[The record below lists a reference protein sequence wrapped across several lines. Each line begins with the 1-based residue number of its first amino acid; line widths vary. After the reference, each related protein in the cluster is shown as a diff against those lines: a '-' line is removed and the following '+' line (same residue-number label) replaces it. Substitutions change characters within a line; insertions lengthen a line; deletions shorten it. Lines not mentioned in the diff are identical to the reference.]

1 MYLYVT
7 KKYKESLKSD
17 SSINNVIK
25 VFTENYS
32 TVNKDFNR
40 DEDADMLLFQYGVYD
55 WGDGKNL
62 EIDFVRQLLRNDN
75 IIQIHITIKIPYTEK
90 LSNIDSYEEW
100 YNSSTLDI
108 SIDSWRNKIQSM
120 PIFETI
126 DSMKYESTAPM
137 QIFVTYL
144 LDGEEKTDYFYADE
158 IVRLQENI
166 EIIAKNTT
174 NILTNS

>member
-1 MYLYVT
+1 MKNKTTIIFFVLGALIIMEEVHRTAFTGGNMFYSKFENIVL
-7 KKYKESLKSD
+7 KEYKESLKSD

-100 YNSSTLDI
+100 YNSSTSDI

-126 DSMKYESTAPM
+126 DSMKYE
-137 QIFVTYL
+137 
-144 LDGEEKTDYFYADE
+144 
-158 IVRLQENI
+158 I
-166 EIIAKNTT
+166 EIWKENAE
-174 NILTNS
+174 

>member
-1 MYLYVT
+1 MEEVHRTAFTGGNMFYSKFENIVL
-7 KKYKESLKSD
+7 KEYKESLKSD

-32 TVNKDFNR
+32 TVNKDFYR
-40 DEDADMLLFQYGVYD
+40 DEDAYMLLFQYGVYD

-100 YNSSTLDI
+100 YNSSTSDI

-126 DSMKYESTAPM
+126 DSMKYE
-137 QIFVTYL
+137 
-144 LDGEEKTDYFYADE
+144 
-158 IVRLQENI
+158 I
-166 EIIAKNTT
+166 EIWKENAE
-174 NILTNS
+174 